1 MVYMHWIFCLA
12 FIPLVLLVVLSLIPY
27 KDDKKFLFPL
37 KILIYDGLV
46 INEGKDFKSTRK
58 VSHSSKIIDFED
70 CYYFHFCFPHKDC
83 RFLCQKDLITEG
95 TIEEFENL
103 FKDKIIKK

>member
-70 CYYFHFCFPHKDC
+70 CYYFHFKAP
-83 RFLCQKDLITEG
+83 
-95 TIEEFENL
+95 
-103 FKDKIIKK
+103 